1 MVQNVGGMDSAQ
13 QLKSGKYLDYISV
26 DPFTATDVCGAN
38 PKDPMAWAGLAGDIL
53 DLAVPCVSG
62 VGEAV
67 KGVNGVRKANKAVD
81 NATDAVKVSSKQLHR
96 PYIRKSTRDA
106 VESAAAKAP
115 DGHFLDVHT
124 RQPINGKYDLGHVS
138 GHEFWRERDKA
149 MSLGWSQKQFND
161 YMNNPKFY
169 QIEAIDLK

>member
-62 VGEAV
+62 VGEITR
-67 KGVNGVRKANKAVD
+67 GVNSANRIAQCG
-81 NATDAVKVSSKQLHR
+81 DAVSH
-96 PYIRKSTRDA
+96 
-106 VESAAAKAP
+106 AAKVAKRA
-115 DGHFLDVHT
+115 D
-124 RQPINGKYDLGHVS
+124 
-138 GHEFWRERDKA
+138 
-149 MSLGWSQKQFND
+149 
-161 YMNNPKFY
+161 FY
-169 QIEAIDLK
+169 VTPMGDAIPAS